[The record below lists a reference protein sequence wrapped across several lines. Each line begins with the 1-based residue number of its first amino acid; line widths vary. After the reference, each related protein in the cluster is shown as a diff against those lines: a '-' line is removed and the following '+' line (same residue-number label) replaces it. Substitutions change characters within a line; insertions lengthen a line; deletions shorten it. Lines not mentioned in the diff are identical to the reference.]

1 MTMTRVAQLER
12 NTKETKIKANIDLDG
27 SGLSDINTGIGF
39 LDHMLDLFT
48 RHSGINLSVVCE
60 GDLNVDGHHT
70 TEDIGI
76 VIGKILG
83 DALGEKRGI
92 NRYGFASIPMDEAL
106 AQCSLDISGRPFLVM
121 NAEFGGEYVGE
132 FATELVEEFF
142 RAVSFNAGLTL
153 HLKCEY
159 GANDHHK
166 IEAMFKAFARALRIA
181 IAIDEKF
188 KDQIPST
195 KGVL

>member
-1 MTMTRVAQLER
+1 MSRSASLER
-12 NTKETKIKANIDLDG
+12 NTKETKIKGSLDLDG
-27 SGLSDINTGIGF
+27 KGISDINTGIGF
-39 LDHMLDLFT
+39 LDHMLDLLA
-48 RHSGINLSVVCE
+48 RHSGMDLSIRCD

-76 VIGKILG
+76 VIGKLLSE
-83 DALGEKRGI
+83 ALGEKRGI

-106 AQCSLDISGRPFLVM
+106 AQCSLDISGRPFLVLQ
-121 NAEFGGEYVGE
+121 AEFGGEYVGE

-181 IAIDEKF
+181 AGIDEKF

>member
-1 MTMTRVAQLER
+1 MSRSASLER
-12 NTKETKIKANIDLDG
+12 NTKETKIKGSLDLDG
-27 SGLSDINTGIGF
+27 KGISDINTGIGF
-39 LDHMLDLFT
+39 LDHMLDLLA
-48 RHSGINLSVVCE
+48 RHSGMDLSIRCD

-76 VIGKILG
+76 VIGKLLSE
-83 DALGEKRGI
+83 ALGEKRGI
-92 NRYGFASIPMDEAL
+92 NRYGFSSIPMDEAL
-106 AQCSLDISGRPFLVM
+106 AQCSLDISGRPFLVLQ
-121 NAEFGGEYVGE
+121 AEFGGEYVGE

-181 IAIDEKF
+181 AGIDEKF

>member
-1 MTMTRVAQLER
+1 MSRSASQER
-12 NTKETKIKANIDLDG
+12 NTKETKIKGSLELDG
-27 SGLSDINTGIGF
+27 KGVSDITTGIGF
-39 LDHMLDLFT
+39 LDHMLDLLA
-48 RHSGINLSVVCE
+48 RHSGMDLSIRCD

-76 VIGKILG
+76 VIGKMLG
-83 DALGEKRGI
+83 EALGEKRGI

-106 AQCSLDISGRPFLVM
+106 AQCSLDISGRPFLVLQ
-121 NAEFGGEYVGE
+121 AEFGGEYVGE

-159 GANDHHK
+159 GENDHHK

-181 IAIDEKF
+181 IDIDEKF

>member
-1 MTMTRVAQLER
+1 MLREAATER
-12 NTKETKIKANIDLDG
+12 NTKETKIQGKLNLDG
-27 SGLSDINTGIGF
+27 KGVSDISTGIGF
-39 LDHMLDLFT
+39 LDHMLDLLA
-48 RHSGINLSVVCE
+48 RHSGMDLSIKCD

-76 VIGKILG
+76 VIGKLLG
-83 DALGEKRGI
+83 EALGEKRGI

-106 AQCSLDISGRPFLVM
+106 AQCSLDISGRPFLVLR
-121 NAEFGGEYVGE
+121 AEFGGENVGD

-153 HLKCEY
+153 HLSCEY

-166 IEAMFKAFARALRIA
+166 IEAMFKAFARALRVA
-181 IAIDEKF
+181 MAIDEKF

>member
-1 MTMTRVAQLER
+1 MTRTATQER
-12 NTKETKIKANIDLDG
+12 NTKETKIKASIDLDG
-27 SGLSDINTGIGF
+27 TGLSDINTGIGF
-39 LDHMLDLFT
+39 LDHMLDLLT
-48 RHSGINLSVVCE
+48 RHSGINLSVFCD

-76 VIGKILG
+76 VLGKILG

-106 AQCSLDISGRPFLVM
+106 AQCSLDISGRPFLVLQ
-121 NAEFGGEYVGE
+121 ADFGGEYVGE

-142 RAVSFNAGLTL
+142 RAVAFNAGLTL

-166 IEAMFKAFARALRIA
+166 IEAMFKAFARALRQA
-181 IAIDEKF
+181 ISIDEKF
-188 KDQIPST
+188 KDEIPST

>member
-1 MTMTRVAQLER
+1 MSRAASQER
-12 NTKETKIKANIDLDG
+12 NTKETKIKGSLELDG
-27 SGLSDINTGIGF
+27 KGVSDIATGIGF
-39 LDHMLDLFT
+39 LDHMLDLLA
-48 RHSGINLSVVCE
+48 RHSGMDLSIRCD

-76 VIGKILG
+76 VIGKMLG
-83 DALGEKRGI
+83 EALGEKRGI

-106 AQCSLDISGRPFLVM
+106 AQCSLDISGRPFLVLQ
-121 NAEFGGEYVGE
+121 AEFGGEYVGE

-181 IAIDEKF
+181 IDIDEKF

>member
-1 MTMTRVAQLER
+1 MSRSASTER
-12 NTKETKIKANIDLDG
+12 NTKETKIKGTLELDG
-27 SGLSDINTGIGF
+27 TGLSDVSTGIGF
-39 LDHMLDLFT
+39 LDHMLDLLA
-48 RHSGINLSVVCE
+48 RHSGMDLQIRCD

-76 VIGKILG
+76 VIGKLLG
-83 DALGEKRGI
+83 ETLGEKRGI

-106 AQCSLDISGRPFLVM
+106 AQCSLDISGRPYLVLQ
-121 NAEFGGEYVGE
+121 AEFGGEYVGE

-142 RAVSFNAGLTL
+142 RAVAFNAGLTL
-153 HLKCEY
+153 HIKCEY

-166 IEAMFKAFARALRIA
+166 IEAMFKAMARALRIA
-181 IAIDEKF
+181 VAIDEKF

>member
-1 MTMTRVAQLER
+1 MSRSASTER
-12 NTKETKIKANIDLDG
+12 NTKETKIKGSIELDG
-27 SGLSDINTGIGF
+27 KGVSDISTGIGF
-39 LDHMLDLFT
+39 LDHMLDLLA
-48 RHSGINLSVVCE
+48 RHSGMDLMIRCD

-76 VIGKILG
+76 VIGTLLAE
-83 DALGEKRGI
+83 ALGEKRGI
-92 NRYGFASIPMDEAL
+92 NRYGFSSIPMDEAL
-106 AQCSLDISGRPFLVM
+106 AQCSLDISGRPFLVLQ
-121 NAEFGGEYVGE
+121 AEFGGEYVGE

-181 IAIDEKF
+181 AGIDEKF

>member
-1 MTMTRVAQLER
+1 MSRSASQER
-12 NTKETKIKANIDLDG
+12 NTKETKIKGSLELDG
-27 SGLSDINTGIGF
+27 KGVSDIATGIGF
-39 LDHMLDLFT
+39 LDHMLDLLA
-48 RHSGINLSVVCE
+48 RHSGMDLSIRCD

-76 VIGKILG
+76 VIGKMLG
-83 DALGEKRGI
+83 EALGEKRGI

-106 AQCSLDISGRPFLVM
+106 AQCSLDISGRPFLVLQ
-121 NAEFGGEYVGE
+121 AEFGGEYVGE

-166 IEAMFKAFARALRIA
+166 IETMFKAFARALRIA
-181 IAIDEKF
+181 IDIDEKF

>member
-1 MTMTRVAQLER
+1 MSRSVSQER
-12 NTKETKIKANIDLDG
+12 NTKETKIKGSLELDG
-27 SGLSDINTGIGF
+27 KGVSDITTGIGF
-39 LDHMLDLFT
+39 LDHMLDLLA
-48 RHSGINLSVVCE
+48 RHSGMDLSIRCD

-76 VIGKILG
+76 VIGKMLG
-83 DALGEKRGI
+83 EALGEKRGI

-106 AQCSLDISGRPFLVM
+106 AQCSLDISGRPFLVLQ
-121 NAEFGGEYVGE
+121 AEFGGEYVGE

-181 IAIDEKF
+181 IDIDEKF

>member
-1 MTMTRVAQLER
+1 MSRSASTER
-12 NTKETKIKANIDLDG
+12 NTKETKIKGSLELDG
-27 SGLSDINTGIGF
+27 TGLSDISTGIGF
-39 LDHMLDLFT
+39 LDHMLDLLA
-48 RHSGINLSVVCE
+48 RHSGMDLSIRCD

-76 VIGKILG
+76 VIGKLMG
-83 DALGEKRGI
+83 EALGEKRGI

-106 AQCSLDISGRPFLVM
+106 AQCSLDISGRPYLVLQ
-121 NAEFGGEYVGE
+121 AEFGGEYVGE

-142 RAVSFNAGLTL
+142 RAVAFNAGLTL

-166 IEAMFKAFARALRIA
+166 IEAMFKAFARALRTA
-181 IAIDEKF
+181 VAIDEKF

>member
-1 MTMTRVAQLER
+1 MSRSASQER
-12 NTKETKIKANIDLDG
+12 NTKETKIKGSLELDG
-27 SGLSDINTGIGF
+27 KGVSDIATGIGF
-39 LDHMLDLFT
+39 LDHMLDLLA
-48 RHSGINLSVVCE
+48 RHSGMDLSIRCD

-76 VIGKILG
+76 VIGKMLG
-83 DALGEKRGI
+83 EALGEKRGI

-106 AQCSLDISGRPFLVM
+106 AQCSMDISGRPFLVLQ
-121 NAEFGGEYVGE
+121 AEFGGEYVGE

-181 IAIDEKF
+181 IDIDEKF

>member
-1 MTMTRVAQLER
+1 MSRSASTER
-12 NTKETKIKANIDLDG
+12 NTKETKIKGSIELDG
-27 SGLSDINTGIGF
+27 KGVSDISTGIGF
-39 LDHMLDLFT
+39 LDHMLDLLA
-48 RHSGINLSVVCE
+48 RHSGMDLMIRCD

-76 VIGKILG
+76 VIGKLLAE
-83 DALGEKRGI
+83 ALGEKRGI
-92 NRYGFASIPMDEAL
+92 NRYGFSSIPMDEAL
-106 AQCSLDISGRPFLVM
+106 AQCSLDISGRPFLVLQ
-121 NAEFGGEYVGE
+121 AEFGGEYVGE

-181 IAIDEKF
+181 IDIDEKF

>member
-1 MTMTRVAQLER
+1 MTRTAAQER
-12 NTKETKIKANIDLDG
+12 NTKETKIKASIDLDG
-27 SGLSDINTGIGF
+27 TGLSDINTGIGF
-39 LDHMLDLFT
+39 LDHMLDLLT
-48 RHSGINLSVVCE
+48 RHSGINLSVFCD

-76 VIGKILG
+76 VLGKILG

-106 AQCSLDISGRPFLVM
+106 AQCSLDISGRPFLVLQ
-121 NAEFGGEYVGE
+121 ADFSGEYVGE

-142 RAVSFNAGLTL
+142 RAVAFNAGLTL

-166 IEAMFKAFARALRIA
+166 IEAMFKAFARALLQA
-181 IAIDEKF
+181 ISIDEKS
-188 KDQIPST
+188 KDEIPST

>member
-1 MTMTRVAQLER
+1 MSRSASQER
-12 NTKETKIKANIDLDG
+12 NTKETKIKGSLELDG
-27 SGLSDINTGIGF
+27 KGVSDIATGIGF
-39 LDHMLDLFT
+39 LDHMLDLLA
-48 RHSGINLSVVCE
+48 RHSGMDLSIRCD

-76 VIGKILG
+76 VIGKMLG
-83 DALGEKRGI
+83 EALGEKRGI
-92 NRYGFASIPMDEAL
+92 NRYGFSTIPMDEAL
-106 AQCSLDISGRPFLVM
+106 AQCSLDISGRPFLVLQ
-121 NAEFGGEYVGE
+121 AEFGGEYVGE

-181 IAIDEKF
+181 IDIDEKF

>member
-1 MTMTRVAQLER
+1 MSRTASQER
-12 NTKETKIKANIDLDG
+12 NTKETKIKGSLELDG
-27 SGLSDINTGIGF
+27 KGLSDIETGIGF
-39 LDHMLDLFT
+39 LDHMLDLLA
-48 RHSGINLSVVCE
+48 RHSGMDLSIRCD

-76 VIGKILG
+76 VIGKMLCE
-83 DALGEKRGI
+83 ALGEKRGI

-106 AQCSLDISGRPFLVM
+106 AQCSLDISGRPFLVLQ
-121 NAEFGGEYVGE
+121 AEFGGEYVGE

-181 IAIDEKF
+181 VDIDEKF

>member
-1 MTMTRVAQLER
+1 MSRIASQER
-12 NTKETKIKANIDLDG
+12 NTKETKIKGSLDLDG
-27 SGLSDINTGIGF
+27 KGVSDIATGIGF
-39 LDHMLDLFT
+39 LDHMLDLLA
-48 RHSGINLSVVCE
+48 RHSGMDLSIRCD

-76 VIGKILG
+76 VIGMMLAE
-83 DALGEKRGI
+83 ALGEKRGI

-106 AQCSLDISGRPFLVM
+106 AQCSLDISGRPFLVLQ
-121 NAEFGGEYVGE
+121 AEFGGEYVGE

-181 IAIDEKF
+181 VDIDEKF

>member
-1 MTMTRVAQLER
+1 MSRSASQER
-12 NTKETKIKANIDLDG
+12 NTKETKIKGSLELDG
-27 SGLSDINTGIGF
+27 KGVSDIATGIGF
-39 LDHMLDLFT
+39 LDHMLDLLA
-48 RHSGINLSVVCE
+48 RHSGMDLSIRCD

-76 VIGKILG
+76 VIGKMLG
-83 DALGEKRGI
+83 EALGEKRGI
-92 NRYGFASIPMDEAL
+92 NRYGFSSIPMDEAL
-106 AQCSLDISGRPFLVM
+106 AQCSLDISGRPFLVLQ
-121 NAEFGGEYVGE
+121 AEFGGEYVGE

-181 IAIDEKF
+181 IDIDEKF

>member
-1 MTMTRVAQLER
+1 MSRSASQER
-12 NTKETKIKANIDLDG
+12 NTKETKIKGSLDLDG
-27 SGLSDINTGIGF
+27 KGVSDITTGIGF
-39 LDHMLDLFT
+39 LDHMLDLLA
-48 RHSGINLSVVCE
+48 RHSGMDLSIRCD

-76 VIGKILG
+76 VIGKMLG
-83 DALGEKRGI
+83 EALGEKRGI

-106 AQCSLDISGRPFLVM
+106 AQCSLDISGRPFLVLQ
-121 NAEFGGEYVGE
+121 AEFGGEYVGE

-181 IAIDEKF
+181 IDIDEKF

>member
-1 MTMTRVAQLER
+1 MSRSASTER
-12 NTKETKIKANIDLDG
+12 NTKETKIKGSLELDG
-27 SGLSDINTGIGF
+27 TGLSDISTGIGF
-39 LDHMLDLFT
+39 LDHMLDLLA
-48 RHSGINLSVVCE
+48 RHSGMDLSIRCD

-76 VIGKILG
+76 VIGKLLG
-83 DALGEKRGI
+83 EALGEKRGI

-106 AQCSLDISGRPFLVM
+106 AQCSLDISGRPYLVLQ
-121 NAEFGGEYVGE
+121 AEFGGEYVGE

-142 RAVSFNAGLTL
+142 RAVAFNAGLTL
-153 HLKCEY
+153 HIKCEY

-181 IAIDEKF
+181 VAIDEQF

>member
-1 MTMTRVAQLER
+1 MSRSASLER
-12 NTKETKIKANIDLDG
+12 NTKETKIKGSLDLG
-27 SGLSDINTGIGF
+27 GKGISDINTGIGF
-39 LDHMLDLFT
+39 LDHMLDLLA
-48 RHSGINLSVVCE
+48 RHSGMDLSIRCD

-76 VIGKILG
+76 VIGKLLSE
-83 DALGEKRGI
+83 ALGEKRGI

-106 AQCSLDISGRPFLVM
+106 AQCSLDISGRPFLVLK
-121 NAEFGGEYVGE
+121 AEFGGEYVGE

-153 HLKCEY
+153 HLSCEY

-166 IEAMFKAFARALRIA
+166 IEAMFKAFARALRVA
-181 IAIDEKF
+181 AGIDEQF

>member
-1 MTMTRVAQLER
+1 MSRIASQER
-12 NTKETKIKANIDLDG
+12 NTKETKIKGSLELDG
-27 SGLSDINTGIGF
+27 KGVSDIATGIGF
-39 LDHMLDLFT
+39 LDHMLDLLAH
-48 RHSGINLSVVCE
+48 HSGMDLSIRCD

-76 VIGKILG
+76 VIGKMLAE
-83 DALGEKRGI
+83 ALGEKRGI
-92 NRYGFASIPMDEAL
+92 NRYGFSSIPMDEAL
-106 AQCSLDISGRPFLVM
+106 AQCSLDISGRPFLVLQ
-121 NAEFGGEYVGE
+121 AEFGGEYVGE

-181 IAIDEKF
+181 VSIDEKF

>member
-1 MTMTRVAQLER
+1 MSRSASTER
-12 NTKETKIKANIDLDG
+12 NTKETKIKGSIELDG
-27 SGLSDINTGIGF
+27 KGVSDISTGIGF
-39 LDHMLDLFT
+39 LDHMLDLLA
-48 RHSGINLSVVCE
+48 RHSGMDLMIRCD

-76 VIGKILG
+76 VIGKLLAE
-83 DALGEKRGI
+83 ALGEKRGI
-92 NRYGFASIPMDEAL
+92 NRYGFSSIPMDEAL
-106 AQCSLDISGRPFLVM
+106 AQCSLDISGRPFLVLQ
-121 NAEFGGEYVGE
+121 AEFGGEYVGE

-166 IEAMFKAFARALRIA
+166 IEAMFKAFAKALDMATSTDRRI
-181 IAIDEKF
+181 DGVL
-188 KDQIPST
+188 ST
-195 KGVL
+195 KGAL

>member
-1 MTMTRVAQLER
+1 MSRTAAVER
-12 NTKETKIKANIDLDG
+12 NTKETKIKATLNLDG
-27 SGLSDINTGIGF
+27 NGNSDIKTGIGF
-39 LDHMLDLFT
+39 LDHMLDLLT
-48 RHSGINLSVVCE
+48 RHSGMDMSVLCD
-60 GDLNVDGHHT
+60 GDLFVDGHHT

-76 VIGKILG
+76 VIGKMIAEALG
-83 DALGEKRGI
+83 DKRGI

-106 AQCSLDISGRPFLVM
+106 ATCSLDISGRAFLVLK
-121 NAEFGGEYVGE
+121 AEFGGEYVGE

-142 RAVSFNAGLTL
+142 RAVAFNAGITL
-153 HLKCEY
+153 HINCEY

-181 IAIDEKF
+181 ITVDERF
-188 KDQIPST
+188 KDEIPST

>member
-1 MTMTRVAQLER
+1 MSRQAETER
-12 NTKETKIKANIDLDG
+12 NTKETKIKGSLNLDG
-27 SGLSDINTGIGF
+27 NGISDVNTGIGF
-39 LDHMLDLFT
+39 LDHMLDLLA
-48 RHSGINLSVVCE
+48 RHSGMDLSIRCD
-60 GDLNVDGHHT
+60 GDLNVDGPHT

-76 VIGKILG
+76 VIGKLLG
-83 DALGEKRGI
+83 EALGEKRGI
-92 NRYGFASIPMDEAL
+92 NRYGTAFVPMDEAL
-106 AQCSLDISGRPFLVM
+106 ARCCLDISGRPYLVLQ
-121 NAEFGGEYVGE
+121 AEFGGEYVGE

-153 HLKCEY
+153 HIQCEY

-181 IAIDEKF
+181 VSIDEKF

>member
-1 MTMTRVAQLER
+1 MSRIAQQER
-12 NTKETKIKANIDLDG
+12 NTKETKIKGSLELDG
-27 SGLSDINTGIGF
+27 KGVSDIATGIGF
-39 LDHMLDLFT
+39 LDHMLDLLA
-48 RHSGINLSVVCE
+48 RHSGMDLSIRCV

-76 VIGKILG
+76 VSGKMLA

-106 AQCSLDISGRPFLVM
+106 AQCSLDISGRPFLVLQ
-121 NAEFGGEYVGE
+121 ADFGGEYVGE

-181 IAIDEKF
+181 VDIDEKF

>member
-1 MTMTRVAQLER
+1 MSRSASTER
-12 NTKETKIKANIDLDG
+12 NTKETKIKGSLDLDG
-27 SGLSDINTGIGF
+27 KGISDIGTGIGF
-39 LDHMLDLFT
+39 LDHMLDLLA
-48 RHSGINLSVVCE
+48 RHSGMDLMIRCE

-76 VIGKILG
+76 VIGKMLG
-83 DALGEKRGI
+83 EALGEKRGI

-106 AQCSLDISGRPFLVM
+106 AQCSLDISGRPFLVLQ
-121 NAEFGGEYVGE
+121 AEFGGEYVGE

-181 IAIDEKF
+181 IDIDEKF

>member
-1 MTMTRVAQLER
+1 MSRSASTER
-12 NTKETKIKANIDLDG
+12 NTKETKIKGSLELDG
-27 SGLSDINTGIGF
+27 TGISDISTGIGF
-39 LDHMLDLFT
+39 LDHMLDLLA
-48 RHSGINLSVVCE
+48 RHSGMDLSIRCD

-76 VIGKILG
+76 VIGKLLG
-83 DALGEKRGI
+83 EALGEKRGI

-106 AQCSLDISGRPFLVM
+106 AQCSLDISGRPYLVLQ
-121 NAEFGGEYVGE
+121 AEFGGEYVGE

-142 RAVSFNAGLTL
+142 RAVAFNAGLTL
-153 HLKCEY
+153 HIKCEY

-181 IAIDEKF
+181 VAIDEQF

>member
-1 MTMTRVAQLER
+1 MSRIASQER
-12 NTKETKIKANIDLDG
+12 NTKETKIKGSLELDG
-27 SGLSDINTGIGF
+27 KGVSDIATGIGF
-39 LDHMLDLFT
+39 LDHMLDLLA
-48 RHSGINLSVVCE
+48 RHSGMDLSIRCD

-76 VIGKILG
+76 VIGKMLAE
-83 DALGEKRGI
+83 ALG
-92 NRYGFASIPMDEAL
+92 A
-106 AQCSLDISGRPFLVM
+106 FLVLQ
-121 NAEFGGEYVGE
+121 AEFGGEYVGE

-181 IAIDEKF
+181 VSIDEKF

>member
-1 MTMTRVAQLER
+1 MSRNASQER
-12 NTKETKIKANIDLDG
+12 NTKETKIKGSLELDG
-27 SGLSDINTGIGF
+27 KGVSDIATGIGF
-39 LDHMLDLFT
+39 LDHMLDLLA
-48 RHSGINLSVVCE
+48 RHSGMDLSIHCD

-76 VIGKILG
+76 VIGKMLG
-83 DALGEKRGI
+83 EALGEKRGI

-106 AQCSLDISGRPFLVM
+106 AQCSLDISGRPFLVLQ
-121 NAEFGGEYVGE
+121 AEFGGEYVGE

-181 IAIDEKF
+181 IDIDEKF

>member
-1 MTMTRVAQLER
+1 MSRSASQER
-12 NTKETKIKANIDLDG
+12 NTKETKIKGSLELDG
-27 SGLSDINTGIGF
+27 KGVSDIATGIGF
-39 LDHMLDLFT
+39 LDHMLDLLA
-48 RHSGINLSVVCE
+48 RHSGMDLSIRCD

-76 VIGKILG
+76 VIGKMLG
-83 DALGEKRGI
+83 EALGEKRGI

-106 AQCSLDISGRPFLVM
+106 AQCSLDISGRPFLVLQ
-121 NAEFGGEYVGE
+121 AEFGGEYVGE

-181 IAIDEKF
+181 IDIDEKF

>member
-1 MTMTRVAQLER
+1 MTRTAAQER
-12 NTKETKIKANIDLDG
+12 NTKETKIKASIDLDG
-27 SGLSDINTGIGF
+27 TGLSDINTGIGF
-39 LDHMLDLFT
+39 LDHMLDLLT
-48 RHSGINLSVVCE
+48 RHSGINLSVFCD

-76 VIGKILG
+76 VLGKILG

-106 AQCSLDISGRPFLVM
+106 AQCSLDISGRPFLVLQ
-121 NAEFGGEYVGE
+121 ADFGGEYVGE

-142 RAVSFNAGLTL
+142 RAVAFNAGLTL

-159 GANDHHK
+159 GVNDHHK
-166 IEAMFKAFARALRIA
+166 IEAMFKAFARALRQA
-181 IAIDEKF
+181 ISIDEKF
-188 KDQIPST
+188 KDEIPST

>member
-1 MTMTRVAQLER
+1 MSRIASQER
-12 NTKETKIKANIDLDG
+12 NTKETKIKGSLELDG
-27 SGLSDINTGIGF
+27 KGVSDIATGIGF
-39 LDHMLDLFT
+39 LDHMLDLLA
-48 RHSGINLSVVCE
+48 RHSGMDLSIRCD

-76 VIGKILG
+76 FIGKMLAE
-83 DALGEKRGI
+83 ALGEKRGI
-92 NRYGFASIPMDEAL
+92 NRYGFSSIPMDEAL
-106 AQCSLDISGRPFLVM
+106 AQCSLDISGRPFLVLQ
-121 NAEFGGEYVGE
+121 AEFGGEYVGE

-181 IAIDEKF
+181 VSIDEKF

>member
-1 MTMTRVAQLER
+1 MSRSASTER
-12 NTKETKIKANIDLDG
+12 NTKETKIKGSIELDG
-27 SGLSDINTGIGF
+27 KGVSNISTGIGF
-39 LDHMLDLFT
+39 LDHMLDLLA
-48 RHSGINLSVVCE
+48 RHSGMDLMIRCD

-76 VIGKILG
+76 VIGTLLAE
-83 DALGEKRGI
+83 ALGEKRGI
-92 NRYGFASIPMDEAL
+92 NRYGFSSIPMDEAL
-106 AQCSLDISGRPFLVM
+106 AQCSLDISGRPFLVLQ
-121 NAEFGGEYVGE
+121 AEFGGEYVGE

-181 IAIDEKF
+181 AGIDEKF

>member
-1 MTMTRVAQLER
+1 MSRSVSQER
-12 NTKETKIKANIDLDG
+12 NTKETKIKGSLELDG
-27 SGLSDINTGIGF
+27 KGVSDIATGIGF
-39 LDHMLDLFT
+39 LDHMLDLLA
-48 RHSGINLSVVCE
+48 RHSGMDLSIRCD

-76 VIGKILG
+76 VIGKMLG
-83 DALGEKRGI
+83 EALGEKRGI

-106 AQCSLDISGRPFLVM
+106 AQCSLDISGRPFLVLQ
-121 NAEFGGEYVGE
+121 AEFGGEYVGE

-181 IAIDEKF
+181 IDIDEKF

>member
-1 MTMTRVAQLER
+1 MSRSASQER
-12 NTKETKIKANIDLDG
+12 NTKETKIKGSMELDG
-27 SGLSDINTGIGF
+27 KGVSDIATGIGF
-39 LDHMLDLFT
+39 LDHMLDLLA
-48 RHSGINLSVVCE
+48 RHSGMDLSIRCD

-76 VIGKILG
+76 VIGKMLG
-83 DALGEKRGI
+83 EALGEKRGI

-106 AQCSLDISGRPFLVM
+106 AQCSLDISGRPFLVLQ
-121 NAEFGGEYVGE
+121 AEFGGEYVGE

-181 IAIDEKF
+181 IDIDEKF